1 MAFGENKK
9 IRKTPFF
16 TYLGYALLLLM
27 LAVSTVLLLPAYREY
42 KAQQKELAK
51 LQKELAKN
59 REERDAKLKI
69 YNDLERNPK
78 AVEKVAREKYR
89 LVKEGETVL
98 IFKDEEKK

>member
-1 MAFGENKK
+1 MAFSENKK
-9 IRKTPFF
+9 IRNIPFF

-27 LAVSTVLLLPAYREY
+27 LAVSTVLLWPAYREY
-42 KAQQKELAK
+42 SAQQKELAK
-51 LQKELAKN
+51 LKKELAKN

-98 IFKDEEKK
+98 IFNDAEKK